1 MKRVIV
7 LAMLALL
14 TVSGLVLAQQKPIQI
29 TFWHAF
35 GGGRTAI
42 IERMVEDFNYTH
54 PGIQVTAEF
63 KGSYRDTLNA
73 AILAA
78 QQGKAPDVV
87 QIFEVGTQLAIDSGI
102 FVPIQDLA
110 TPEQLMPDDFISGV
124 ANYYKINGKF
134 YSVPWNSSNPVLYY
148 NKSTFRKA
156 GLDPNKPPRTFEDI
170 LTYSKKIVDSGA
182 AKVALSAALHS
193 WFFEEFMAAMNEQLF
208 NNGNGRQGRAT
219 ASLLTGDGA
228 KTILTW
234 WKQMADKGYWAYTGK
249 PEDWDGAEG
258 LFTSGQAA
266 MLLESTSEV
275 TYLRKTFAAH
285 GWELGVAPYP
295 YPAKTVGGRI
305 IDKPTGLVVGGASL
319 WITKNH
325 PKDELQAAK
334 EFVLWMV
341 NTENAV
347 RWHKLT
353 GYFPVRKSAVD
364 VLKVEHWFERY
375 PGYGVAFNQLL
386 SSTTTPATQGALSGA
401 NLEIRTIIEQAIEK
415 VVAGKATI
423 DKALAEAKAK
433 ADKAIQQYN
442 QSIGV
447 SG

>member
-7 LAMLALL
+7 IALLALL
-14 TVSGLVLAQQKPIQI
+14 SVSAFAFAQGKPIQI

-35 GGGRTAI
+35 GGARTAV

-54 PGIQVTAEF
+54 PGIHVTAEF

-110 TPEQLMPDDFISGV
+110 TPDELQPDDFIAGV

-148 NKSTFRKA
+148 NKTIFRKA
-156 GLDPNKPPRTFEDI
+156 GLDPNKPPRTFGDI
-170 LTYSKKIVDSGA
+170 LAYSKQITESGA
-182 AKVALSAALHS
+182 AKTAFSAALHS
-193 WFFEEFMAAMNEQLF
+193 WFFEEFMAAMGELLVNNE
-208 NNGNGRQGRAT
+208 NGRQGRAT

-249 PEDWDGAEG
+249 LEDWDGAEG
-258 LFTSGQAA
+258 LFASGQAA

-275 TYLRKTFAAH
+275 TYLRKASAEKGF
-285 GWELGVAPYP
+285 ELGVAPYP
-295 YPAKTVGGRI
+295 YPAKTVGGRV
-305 IDKPTGLVVGGASL
+305 IDKPVGLVVGGASL

-325 PKDELQAAK
+325 PKAELQAAK

-364 VLKVEHWFERY
+364 VLRHERWFERY

-386 SSTTTPATQGALSGA
+386 NATMTPATEGALTGA
-401 NLEIRTIIEQAIEK
+401 FLEIRTIIEQAIEK
-415 VVAGKATI
+415 VIAGKATVSQ
-423 DKALAEAKAK
+423 ALVEAKTK
-433 ADKAIQQYN
+433 ADSAIQRYN